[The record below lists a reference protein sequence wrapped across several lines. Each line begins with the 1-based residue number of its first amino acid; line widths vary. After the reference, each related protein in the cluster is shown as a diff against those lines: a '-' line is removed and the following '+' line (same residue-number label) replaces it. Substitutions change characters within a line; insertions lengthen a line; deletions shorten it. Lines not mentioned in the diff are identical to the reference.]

1 MRATKSDDR
10 EPPKAAERLA
20 ARIIDD
26 IARDDWPIGRVLGTE
41 PALLDRYGVSRNAF
55 REAVR
60 LLEHLNAARMRE
72 GRGGGLMV
80 TQPQP
85 GPVAHAAAIF
95 LRYDGVAVDELY
107 EARLDLEVGIV
118 ERAVARIDDAGR
130 ARLRTLLADERAV
143 ATDEIPAHTRTLHMA
158 LADIAGNR
166 PMALFLD
173 TLISLSDEYSR
184 PELAADGGVDPPEA
198 LASRLRDSQRA
209 HAAIVKAVIDGDA
222 ITATRR
228 MRVHLKAIAEW
239 MP

>member
-1 MRATKSDDR
+1 MG
-10 EPPKAAERLA
+10 EPPKVAERLA
-20 ARIIDD
+20 ARIVDD
-26 IARDDWPIGRVLGTE
+26 IARAGWPVGRVLGTE
-41 PALLDRYGVSRNAF
+41 PALLEHYGVSRNAF

-85 GPVAHAAAIF
+85 GPVAHAAAIY
-95 LRYDGVAVDELY
+95 LRYDGVDVAELY
-107 EARLDLEVGIV
+107 DARMDLELRIV
-118 ERAVARIDDAGR
+118 ERAVERIDDDGR
-130 ARLRTLLADERAV
+130 TRLRALLADEARDV
-143 ATDEIPAHTRTLHMA
+143 AADEIPIHTRTLHMA
-158 LADIAGNR
+158 LAEVAGNR

-184 PELAADGGVDPPEA
+184 PELAARGPDASDA

-209 HAAIVKAVIDGDA
+209 HAAIAKAVIDGDA
-222 ITATRR
+222 ATATRR
-228 MRVHLKAIAEW
+228 MRTHLGAVARW